1 MFIDGRYTLQ
11 AMKQSGNFFKIS
23 TFPRHLPKDI
33 LKNKKTK
40 IGFDPKLFTKQIL
53 NIFFRTKNCEFIPLE
68 NNLIDEIWKR
78 KKRSNNNNFYVLPK
92 HSVGYS
98 HKYKINKVVS
108 FKKKKVLIINLS
120 RLVKIMHGF

>member
-1 MFIDGRYTLQ
+1 MNYISNFTGSYGFSLILKKNNYLFIDGRYTLQ

-78 KKRSNNNNFYVLPK
+78 KKT
-92 HSVGYS
+92 
-98 HKYKINKVVS
+98 
-108 FKKKKVLIINLS
+108 
-120 RLVKIMHGF
+120 VK